1 MTGKLILSNGASF
14 TGSWHGTQTAVQ
26 GEVVFFTG
34 MTGYEE
40 VITDPSYKGQVIV
53 FSYPLIGQ
61 YGIELLY
68 AQSEKIQASG
78 IIVAE
83 LYAGPLPKQAIS
95 LAQFAKRKAF
105 RSSAASI
112 HVQLFNRFVKQ
123 ARCQHSCFTRV
134 RLNNR
139 GKCSKLIF
147 SRMVKQQQ

>member
-61 YGIELLY
+61 YGIESLY
-68 AQSEKIQASG
+68 AQSEKSKPLASSLQSSMQAHCRN
-78 IIVAE
+78 
-83 LYAGPLPKQAIS
+83 KQFRWHNS
-95 LAQFAKRKAF
+95 PKRKAF
-105 RSSAASI
+105 RS
-112 HVQLFNRFVKQ
+112 
-123 ARCQHSCFTRV
+123 
-134 RLNNR
+134 
-139 GKCSKLIF
+139 
-147 SRMVKQQQ
+147 